1 MGNRGWNIPLILK
14 RMIEC
19 LMILGALLLIAL
31 PFFWLFGPDGVSNFF
46 AGHSKDHLVT
56 FLFLEISGIIGWFIL
71 FYLRKLLKTVIIS
84 SPFEYCNV
92 MYLKYTSYLC
102 AATALILLVK
112 TAVDF
117 SPMTPVVAILAILS
131 SLFCQT
137 LAAVFDKAIRLKD
150 ENDLTI

>member
-31 PFFWLFGPDGVSNFF
+31 PYFWLFGPDGVRNFF

-56 FLFLEISGIIGWFIL
+56 FLFLELSGIICWFIL

-102 AATALILLVK
+102 ALAALILLAK